1 MKEYDF
7 EKVPIVEIAN
17 EILLDGVKK
26 GASDIHFDPSK
37 ENLTVRM
44 RIDGI
49 LYDYSIV
56 PPNFKRNMIL
66 PTNSADI
73 INATYH
79 SLAYSYKEA
88 INELENITGEKY
100 DCIYIVGGGAKNN
113 YLNELTQK
121 YTKKKVVAL
130 PIEATAIGNLLT
142 QMEVYNER

>member
-44 RIDGI
+44 RVDGI

-56 PPNFKRNMIL
+56 PPNFKRNMI
-66 PTNSADI
+66 
-73 INATYH
+73 
-79 SLAYSYKEA
+79 
-88 INELENITGEKY
+88 
-100 DCIYIVGGGAKNN
+100 YI
-113 YLNELTQK
+113 
-121 YTKKKVVAL
+121 
-130 PIEATAIGNLLT
+130 
-142 QMEVYNER
+142 